1 MREIDRFKI
10 IYLCIYKNSNR
21 RRKIDRY
28 LKKRR
33 KEIKIERKQRE
44 KVNNHKKIKMRQ
56 IDKIINIW

>member
-10 IYLCIYKNSNR
+10 IYLYIYGNSNR

-33 KEIKIERKQRE
+33 KEIKIEGK
-44 KVNNHKKIKMRQ
+44 
-56 IDKIINIW
+56 